1 MNDLR
6 NFNETFRKDV
16 TDHNIKSHKKANF
29 YTPFRRYIFGKTTV
43 GVKLTP
49 PAILLLSIPKKENIV
64 EQNVKLNDVVVDNTT
79 RSHWPLA
86 RIVEVCT
93 QIKNWTCKIG

>member
-1 MNDLR
+1 M
-6 NFNETFRKDV
+6 
-16 TDHNIKSHKKANF
+16 
-29 YTPFRRYIFGKTTV
+29 

-86 RIVEVCT
+86 RIVEVCK
-93 QIKNWTCKIG
+93 QIKSWTCKIG

>member
-1 MNDLR
+1 M
-6 NFNETFRKDV
+6 
-16 TDHNIKSHKKANF
+16 
-29 YTPFRRYIFGKTTV
+29 

>member
-1 MNDLR
+1 M
-6 NFNETFRKDV
+6 
-16 TDHNIKSHKKANF
+16 
-29 YTPFRRYIFGKTTV
+29 
-43 GVKLTP
+43 
-49 PAILLLSIPKKENIV
+49 LSIPKKENIV